1 MSETRTDVPAN
12 ATATTEKK
20 VSYAIVE
27 CKNKIQ
33 EQENNQIGVAK

>member
-20 VSYAIVE
+20 SVMQSWNVTT
-27 CKNKIQ
+27 KSRNRKI
-33 EQENNQIGVAK
+33 IKLG